1 MNAAEFVS
9 KATQDKDFL
18 VEVFK
23 HIPDELIAQQSAKA
37 EAEGANQADTF
48 ATYLW
53 PGAQA
58 MGCDFSKE
66 ELLAECEKF
75 FNGLGGFAKVKF
87 VARFAKCMSKAG
99 KGKN

>member
-1 MNAAEFVS
+1 MNAGEFVS

-23 HIPDELIAQQSAKA
+23 HIPDELLAEQKAKA
-37 EAEGANQADTF
+37 EAGEANQADTF

-58 MGCDFSKE
+58 MGCDFGKE
-66 ELLAECEKF
+66 ALLKECEKF
-75 FNGLGGFAKVKF
+75 FNGLGGFAKLKF
-87 VARFAKCMSKAG
+87 VARFAKSMNKAG
-99 KGKN
+99 KAAK